1 MSNEL
6 FNDKKKIIID
16 NIYYFLS
23 CICQQII
30 VELLQI
36 YTTVQKFGV
45 GMILFF
51 IFFEGSL
58 VKGCFYLIKNTIKTV
73 KLWNNITILNT
84 CFLLWNI

>member
-1 MSNEL
+1 MSYFRH

-16 NIYYFLS
+16 NIYYFLA

-45 GMILFF
+45 GMIFFFKSLQRLLLFDQ
-51 IFFEGSL
+51 
-58 VKGCFYLIKNTIKTV
+58 KYNKK
-73 KLWNNITILNT
+73 NITILNT
-84 CFLLWNI
+84 CFLLWNIL

>member
-6 FNDKKKIIID
+6 FNDKKKCIID
-16 NIYYFLS
+16 NIYNFLS

-45 GMILFF
+45 GMIFFFDFFWRKSRQRLLLFDQKYNKNSK
-51 IFFEGSL
+51 I
-58 VKGCFYLIKNTIKTV
+58 VK
-73 KLWNNITILNT
+73 
-84 CFLLWNI
+84 